1 MITVIPFFDHRY
13 PVYRLRRPSEALCN
27 FSLTSR
33 TISKKKKKE
42 KTERN
47 RLGLVSSSIEN
58 SSTRH
63 FVSWIEDPSNGGEGE
78 DRRKKEKRRRER
90 KVTRSNRKSLRF
102 RSTFRRGGSGEVQT
116 ACRMEVENGMNG
128 STTVDRSKPRILEI
142 EWNEIGGA

>member
-33 TISKKKKKE
+33 TISKKKKEE

-78 DRRKKEKRRRER
+78 DRRKKKKEKE
-90 KVTRSNRKSLRF
+90 KEK
-102 RSTFRRGGSGEVQT
+102 
-116 ACRMEVENGMNG
+116 
-128 STTVDRSKPRILEI
+128 
-142 EWNEIGGA
+142 